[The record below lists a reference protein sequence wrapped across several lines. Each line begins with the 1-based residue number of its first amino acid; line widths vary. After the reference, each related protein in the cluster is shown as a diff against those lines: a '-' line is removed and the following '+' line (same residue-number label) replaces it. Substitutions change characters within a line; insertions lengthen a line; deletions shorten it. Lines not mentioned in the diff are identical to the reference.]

1 MSRDPAQ
8 GTCPIYR
15 SSLALACLVVKTS
28 HVEPPPIKVPTH
40 EPLVGPDI
48 LSTLLVKSCN
58 YIGALGIVFTVI
70 GCLGLVLGFVGVYD
84 LQIFAFGLSA
94 GVRIVGS
101 VAIAGCLLSAISYGI
116 LDFVDH

>member
-1 MSRDPAQ
+1 MACRISRSTPAA
-8 GTCPIYR
+8 I
-15 SSLALACLVVKTS
+15 CLVVQAS
-28 HVEPPPIKVPTH
+28 HVEPRPIKVPTN
-40 EPLVGPDI
+40 EPLVGLAT

-58 YIGALGIVFTVI
+58 YIGAVGMALTVV

>member
-1 MSRDPAQ
+1 MVQA
-8 GTCPIYR
+8 
-15 SSLALACLVVKTS
+15 S
-28 HVEPPPIKVPTH
+28 HGEPRPIKAPTH
-40 EPLVGPDI
+40 EPHVGPEI

-58 YIGALGIVFTVI
+58 YVGALGMALTVI
-70 GCLGLVLGFVGVYD
+70 GCLGLVLGFAGVYD